1 MKLYKESFY
10 NPFFIDVNGKKYEI
24 NKIRFFDENGVICS
38 TSCGWF
44 GNNNCFRN
52 GLEIDV
58 ECFIKRKADFNA
70 NFAFLLQSE
79 NKEKSWYSNRAYY
92 EIYIPSAVVGLK
104 QPIAKK
110 PYPKSRYYVVSWE
123 SDIDGVT
130 VDKWEWIDEKLRP
143 IEKRIKEIGESI
155 SKLYEDFSH
164 LPEMIKELQKLEK
177 QRQKALIEMEQITP
191 EIVLA
196 KYKRREGAEI

>member
-1 MKLYKESFY
+1 MKLYRESFY

-24 NKIRFFDENGVICS
+24 NKIHFFDEKGVICS

-44 GNNNCFRN
+44 GSNNYFKN

-70 NFAFLLQSE
+70 NFAFLLPSE
-79 NKEKSWYSNRAYY
+79 NKEKSWYSNLLLH
-92 EIYIPSAVVGLK
+92 EIYIPSAAVGLK
-104 QPIAKK
+104 DPTACKLTL
-110 PYPKSRYYVVSWE
+110 KSRYVILYWK

-130 VDKWEWIDEKLRP
+130 VDRWEWIDEKLRP
-143 IEKRIKEIGESI
+143 IEKRIREIGESI

-164 LPEMIKELQKLEK
+164 LPEMLKELQKLEK
-177 QRQKALIEMEQITP
+177 QRQKALLEMEQITP
-191 EIVLA
+191 ESVLA
-196 KYKRREGAEI
+196 KYKRREGGEI

>member
-1 MKLYKESFY
+1 MALFALRLA
-10 NPFFIDVNGKKYEI
+10 D
-24 NKIRFFDENGVICS
+24 
-38 TSCGWF
+38 
-44 GNNNCFRN
+44 
-52 GLEIDV
+52 GLEIIIIL
-58 ECFIKRKADFNA
+58 EMGLKLMLNASQNAKQILPQILLFCSKAKKRK
-70 NFAFLLQSE
+70 
-79 NKEKSWYSNRAYY
+79 KSWYSNRAYY
-92 EIYIPSAVVGLK
+92 EIYIPAAVVGLK
-104 QPIAKK
+104 QPTAKK
-110 PYPKSRYYVVSWE
+110 PYPKSRYYVVLWK

-177 QRQKALIEMEQITP
+177 QRQKALLEMEQITP
-191 EIVLA
+191 ESILA